1 MNRQVSKLL
10 KHYNNYGYA
19 SSTVDGDD
27 QATKEILREFR
38 GSRNAYENPIY
49 QGGTPRGIR
58 KAIKRGIYPHFTGVL
73 PEKHALRVTATG
85 MFVIP
90 IKDLR
95 TAYERSNPPVR
106 ESKVKF
112 YMVNRSRKIMIKLGQ
127 FFQKPSLDFESVEVG
142 SKPSLRVKKSWSTVG
157 VHITMGYRWRKASEL
172 HTKDWIIADVL
183 ESSQIDDIEVHKVL
197 AWQSKSIR
205 LLEKYKDWQ
214 TFEPVVRYAAK
225 KNDIISVAT
234 TANRAIG
241 GFTARVKSTIGNEL
255 WDL

>member
-1 MNRQVSKLL
+1 MNRQVSALL
-10 KHYNNYGYA
+10 KHYNHHGYA
-19 SSTVDGDD
+19 SSAADGDD
-27 QATKEILREFR
+27 QATKEILRELR
-38 GSRNAYENPIY
+38 RSSNTYENPIY
-49 QGGTPRGIR
+49 QGGTPRGIK
-58 KAIKRGIYPHFTGVL
+58 KAIKRGIYPHFAGVL

-90 IKDLR
+90 IADLR

-112 YMVNRSRKIMIKLGQ
+112 YMINRSRTIMAKLGPL
-127 FFQKPSLDFESVEVG
+127 FLKPRLDFVSAEVA
-142 SKPSLRVKKSWSTVG
+142 SEPSLRVKKNWSSVS
-157 VHITMGYRWRKASEL
+157 VHLTMGYRWRKASKL

-183 ESSQIDDIEVHKVL
+183 ESSQIDDIEVYKVL

-205 LLEKYKDWQ
+205 SLEKYKDWQ
-214 TFEPVVRYAAK
+214 TFEPVVRYAAR
-225 KNDIISVAT
+225 KNGIISVAT